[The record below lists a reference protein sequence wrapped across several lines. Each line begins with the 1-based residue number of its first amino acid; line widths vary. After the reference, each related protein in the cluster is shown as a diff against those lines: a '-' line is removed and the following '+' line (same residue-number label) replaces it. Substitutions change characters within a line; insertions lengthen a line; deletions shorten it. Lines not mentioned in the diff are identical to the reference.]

1 MPRYRDVYDWIW
13 AQDRYVCVDEIA
25 TQFGLTIEQVYTDLH
40 CMRKRGL
47 PYDCRTYQVG
57 RVWRKD
63 IRVKHHAPKQ
73 KYRAQ
78 VLQALADQHAHWCE
92 LLRSPKPFRTAS
104 PRDAD

>member
-1 MPRYRDVYDWIW
+1 MSRYRDVYDWLS
-13 AQDRYVCVDEIA
+13 QQHRYVCVEEIA
-25 TQFGLTIEQVYTDLH
+25 QQFALSIEQVYTDLH

-63 IRVKHHAPKQ
+63 IRVKRPAPKQ

-78 VLQALADQHAHWCE
+78 ILQTLADQHHHWCE
-92 LLRSPKPFRTAS
+92 LLRSPKPFRSATG
-104 PRDAD
+104 RDPD